1 MRLSTCPRGAWQK
14 DFSVISSLVS
24 TGFIS
29 FLLLFF
35 PHWQLCECEYATV
48 WEKVG
53 LEKAHL
59 SFTGNYWLG
68 LELRNKISHGNH
80 SHFGLCH
87 IFHSVQ
93 LFPFA
98 TPFFFFSLRIPF
110 TQADKSSRWGD
121 RGDAHT
127 SHPQTDIEPLQW
139 IIGSLFFVRNDQLLK
154 GTLNMKD
161 FKDFLKVWS
170 DWNFGFQR
178 AFITTFCCW
187 CLMSQGSQVLLA
199 SQLTLTSPVGG
210 KVVCCVFRPIKRHLW
225 GKKKKKSSVF
235 FNIYWFI
242 ILFPAEPPEPLCG
255 LENVTIDNRGE
266 VVGGGGWNVNFE
278 GTVSFMWCGNFLL
291 RK

>member
-1 MRLSTCPRGAWQK
+1 MQQTVSSTRTCSEFVQEHVVPCLVSALLKRQIYEIVHLSRGAWQK

-68 LELRNKISHGNH
+68 LELRNKISHGNQ

-98 TPFFFFSLRIPF
+98 TPFFFFHSGSHSLRQTSPQGGE
-110 TQADKSSRWGD
+110 TG
-121 RGDAHT
+121 GMHT

-139 IIGSLFFVRNDQLLK
+139 IIGSLFL
-154 GTLNMKD
+154 
-161 FKDFLKVWS
+161 
-170 DWNFGFQR
+170 
-178 AFITTFCCW
+178 
-187 CLMSQGSQVLLA
+187 
-199 SQLTLTSPVGG
+199 
-210 KVVCCVFRPIKRHLW
+210 
-225 GKKKKKSSVF
+225 
-235 FNIYWFI
+235 
-242 ILFPAEPPEPLCG
+242 
-255 LENVTIDNRGE
+255 
-266 VVGGGGWNVNFE
+266 
-278 GTVSFMWCGNFLL
+278 
-291 RK
+291 